1 MDAPLPA
8 ALPAGFPVVPPVA
21 FPTALPAGFPTQLPA
36 GVPTQLPAGFPT
48 ALPSRSPALPSS
60 FPAVIPVAASPVAPP
75 VTVVVAASPT
85 AAVSVAAPR
94 PTGTSTTTLDCT
106 AVQIKVQNIADT
118 CVLNSLQ
125 NILATTTQAQ
135 ADAVFQTLA
144 KCSCAALLPIKA
156 EFLQFEDQCRIFGQ
170 PITDADKA
178 DDAKVLGDCEQRNYA
193 AAAYNMELH
202 YVAAGK
208 QWTSSPPPTGLSSG
222 AVAASVKSAST
233 AVGFAGLAAGVF
245 FLA

>member
-1 MDAPLPA
+1 MDVPLPA
-8 ALPAGFPVVPPVA
+8 ALPAGFPAVPPAA

-36 GVPTQLPAGFPT
+36 GLPTQLPAGFPT

-60 FPAVIPVAASPVAPP
+60 FPAAVPVAASAVAPP

-106 AVQIKVQNIADT
+106 AVQIKVENILDT
-118 CVLNSLQ
+118 CLLSSLQ
-125 NILATTTQAQ
+125 NMLATTTQAQ
-135 ADAVFQTLA
+135 ADAVFQSLA
-144 KCSCAALLPIKA
+144 KCSCAAFLPMKA
-156 EFLQFEDQCRIFGQ
+156 EFLQFEAQCKS
-170 PITDADKA
+170 ITDADKA
-178 DDAKVLGDCEQRNYA
+178 DIAKVLGDCEQKNYA

-202 YVAAGK
+202 YMAAGNK
-208 QWTSSPPPTGLSSG
+208 WTPSPPATGLSSG
-222 AVAASVKSAST
+222 AVAASVKSASA